1 MNTAK
6 DSLSVPTLQVPSNYS
21 ILKRIVNL
29 ALAVVAVIICVN
41 LWLLSAEQGSNW
53 HDKQANQLG
62 RSLSLLATQ
71 VLTTPLIDN
80 ENETISQYLDFL
92 VNDPHVSGVAL
103 YNSKGQL
110 LDERKSGTSVLA
122 SYRLENNVPLVFV
135 QNISSEGEISG
146 YLRLMINEEKVMQY
160 HSEYQK
166 QLTQQVQVL
175 MLLAAAG
182 AILLTRIFYKLRY
195 RKFLKPHTASNK

>member
-1 MNTAK
+1 MNSAK
-6 DSLSVPTLQVPSNYS
+6 APFTIPVLQVPSNYS
-21 ILKRIVNL
+21 ILKRLVNL
-29 ALAVVAVIICVN
+29 ALAVVIIIMCIN
-41 LWLLSAEQGSNW
+41 LWLLSAEQAKNW

-71 VLTTPLIDN
+71 ILTSSLINND
-80 ENETISQYLDFL
+80 NETISQQLGFL

-103 YNSKGQL
+103 YNHKGQL
-110 LDERKSGTSVLA
+110 LDEIKSGTSVLA
-122 SYRLENNVPLVFV
+122 NFRLETKSPLVFV
-135 QNISSEGEISG
+135 QNISADGQIYG
-146 YLRLMINEEKVMQY
+146 YLRLMINEDKVMEY

-182 AILLTRIFYKLRY
+182 ALLLTSVFYKFRY
-195 RKFLKPHTASNK
+195 RKLIKP

>member
-6 DSLSVPTLQVPSNYS
+6 DSLSAPVLQVPSNYS
-21 ILKRIVNL
+21 IIKRVVNL
-29 ALAVVAVIICVN
+29 ALAVVAIIICIN
-41 LWLLSAEQGSNW
+41 LWLLSAEQARNW

-62 RSLSLLATQ
+62 RSLSLLASQ
-71 VLTTPLIDN
+71 VLTSSVINKD
-80 ENETISQYLDFL
+80 NETISQQLDFL

-103 YNSKGQL
+103 YNNKGQL
-110 LDERKSGTSVLA
+110 LDERKSSTSVLA
-122 SYRLENNVPLVFV
+122 SYRLENETPLVFV
-135 QNISSEGEISG
+135 QNISSDGKTSG
-146 YLRLMINEEKVMQY
+146 YLRLMINEKMVMQY

-175 MLLAAAG
+175 MLLAATL

-195 RKFLKPHTASNK
+195 RKYLKT

>member
-1 MNTAK
+1 
-6 DSLSVPTLQVPSNYS
+6 
-21 ILKRIVNL
+21 L
-29 ALAVVAVIICVN
+29 ALAIVAIIICVN
-41 LWLLSAEQGSNW
+41 LWLLSAEQARNW

-71 VLTTPLIDN
+71 VLTSSLLNND
-80 ENETISQYLDFL
+80 NETISQQLDYL
-92 VNDPHVSGVAL
+92 VNDPHVSGVAI
-103 YNSKGQL
+103 YNYKGQL

-122 SYRLENNVPLVFV
+122 SFRLENKTPLVFV
-135 QNISSEGEISG
+135 QNISADGKILG

-175 MLLAAAG
+175 MLLAAAA
-182 AILLTRIFYKLRY
+182 AILLTRVFYKLRY
-195 RKFLKPHTASNK
+195 RKYLKS

>member
-6 DSLSVPTLQVPSNYS
+6 DSLSVPVLQVPSNYS
-21 ILKRIVNL
+21 IIKRIVNL
-29 ALAVVAVIICVN
+29 ALAVVAIIICIN
-41 LWLLSAEQGSNW
+41 LWLLSAEQASNW

-62 RSLSLLATQ
+62 RSLSLLASQ
-71 VLTTPLIDN
+71 VLTSSLINKD
-80 ENETISQYLDFL
+80 NETISQQLDFL

-103 YNSKGQL
+103 YNNKGQL

-122 SYRLENNVPLVFV
+122 SYRLENEAPLVFV
-135 QNISSEGEISG
+135 QNISSDGRIAG
-146 YLRLMINEEKVMQY
+146 YLRLMISEKMVMQY

-166 QLTQQVQVL
+166 QLTQQIQVL

-195 RKFLKPHTASNK
+195 RKYIKNSKS

>member
-1 MNTAK
+1 MNTLK
-6 DSLSVPTLQVPSNYS
+6 DSLSVSVLQLPSNYS
-21 ILKRIVNL
+21 IIKRIVNL
-29 ALAVVAVIICVN
+29 ALAVVAIIICVN
-41 LWLLSAEQGSNW
+41 LWLLSAEQASNW

-62 RSLSLLATQ
+62 RSLSLLASQ
-71 VLTTPLIDN
+71 VLTSSLINKDN
-80 ENETISQYLDFL
+80 EIISQHLDFL

-103 YNSKGQL
+103 YNNKGQL

-122 SYRLENNVPLVFV
+122 SYRLEKKTPLVFV
-135 QNISSEGEISG
+135 QNISLDGKISG
-146 YLRLMINEEKVMQY
+146 YLRLMINEEMVMQY

-175 MLLAAAG
+175 MLLAATL

-195 RKFLKPHTASNK
+195 RKYLKT

>member
-1 MNTAK
+1 MNSAK
-6 DSLSVPTLQVPSNYS
+6 PPLSIPVLQVQSNYS
-21 ILKRIVNL
+21 IIKRLVNL
-29 ALAVVAVIICVN
+29 ALAVVAIIICIN
-41 LWLLSAEQGSNW
+41 LWLLSTEQARNW

-62 RSLSLLATQ
+62 RSLSLIATKM
-71 VLTTPLIDN
+71 LTSSLINNDN
-80 ENETISQYLDFL
+80 ETTTQQLGYLVD
-92 VNDPHVSGVAL
+92 DPHVSGVAL
-103 YNSKGQL
+103 YNHKGQL

-122 SYRLENNVPLVFV
+122 SFRLENKAPLVFV
-135 QNISSEGEISG
+135 QNISAEGQIYG
-146 YLRLMINEEKVMQY
+146 YLRLMIDEEKVMQY

-195 RKFLKPHTASNK
+195 RKYLKP